1 MKNAAQHNLLHSR
14 DMQTR
19 FTTSNGIG
27 SGRKAA
33 GGRFPALQCGYE
45 VVDGVKLG
53 YIITNGR
60 QMFALSQ
67 VFTDLLKNIPRT
79 TVHKRMDHLNVKKH
93 YCGLQELRKLKAINS
108 IAFHAAKC
116 TLISREDVEVLY
128 NSCRTERVL
137 KTKQRR
143 PRRNKSQRHDRGA
156 FDGPR
161 PSSSAR
167 EDKAEGGAA
176 GKMMRGAHEGELVP
190 CVPPRRTSPSHRTTV
205 KPSRKDARSA
215 RRKGTGTPAGRA
227 WDARNYENAPA
238 LPLPALYVGSSAFLC
253 SLLPGCAALCASS
266 AMATAGEAPQDV
278 FCAQR
283 GRPLSRFGG
292 CRVPRTNLTQFSGTI
307 KERSGAIRDPAR
319 GVLAPGLQLC
329 CPIEAQ
335 RPNGFVGYSSWPGLD
350 DASSDESSISAGGS
364 SWSDGVDEHID
375 DDEDGGDE
383 EEEDF
388 EDEDYS
394 TLYSSDS
401 STDSDREGSSDSECS
416 SVSSRA
422 SSQSIRYRRAGLVG
436 CGHGK
441 SFGAFRAAI
450 EPCPEYQ
457 PPNNKASYTFAER
470 CATAG
475 LTDCPF
481 KLFFPVGKAEQA
493 YGIEPFMSKGNAANF
508 RTCLPSVVHPAARRE
523 HFSGWDLSVLPQTRV
538 EDNKQA
544 LFQRLPHG
552 YCSGPGPRQPVE
564 CDDIVCKAE
573 FIKRERSESDNLAFA
588 SGHAAPDQF
597 GVADGLNK
605 CHGEGRDLSALAIA
619 VDVSKV
625 KIEVCPERSLPK
637 SENVAQ
643 CSWDSKIDLTV
654 KKERIDEQKSPRKGK
669 SGGKKGQ
676 TTLETVL
683 DSGASA
689 EHGFAGC
696 TANVEQCTLKTCK
709 KATSSNVGCK
719 QWIQSQPCTLT
730 KITSCDTLSQLP
742 SVKRRASPQTT
753 PRKCKSATG
762 GQADSANR
770 SSRDEGHAQGQRSP
784 GASRAPGASLGKRR
798 AVPSGKRPFH
808 LMANFPSPA
817 SLTLGED
824 GDLRPA
830 YPSSCGGLATKPP
843 PHKSHPVW
851 KWQMGGAVTPLPPSY
866 KFRRYDV

>member
-1 MKNAAQHNLLHSR
+1 MRKI
-14 DMQTR
+14 
-19 FTTSNGIG
+19 IG
-27 SGRKAA
+27 DIG
-33 GGRFPALQCGYE
+33 

-53 YIITNGR
+53 YIVTNGR
-60 QMFALSQ
+60 Q
-67 VFTDLLKNIPRT
+67 IT

-156 FDGPR
+156 FDSPR
-161 PSSSAR
+161 PSSSVR

-176 GKMMRGAHEGELVP
+176 GDMMCRAHEGESVP
-190 CVPPRRTSPSHRTTV
+190 CAPPRRTSPTRGATV
-205 KPSRKDARSA
+205 KPSRKDARSV
-215 RRKGTGTPAGRA
+215 RRKGPGTPTGRA
-227 WDARNYENAPA
+227 WDVRNYENAPA
-238 LPLPALYVGSSAFLC
+238 LPLPALFVGSSAFLC

-266 AMATAGEAPQDV
+266 AMTRAGEAPQDV

-292 CRVPRTNLTQFSGTI
+292 CRVPRTNLTQFPGTI
-307 KERSGAIRDPAR
+307 KERSGVTRDPAQAA
-319 GVLAPGLQLC
+319 LAPGLQLC
-329 CPIEAQ
+329 CPIEAR
-335 RPNGFVGYSSWPGLD
+335 RPNGFMGYGSWPGLD
-350 DASSDESSISAGGS
+350 DASSDISSISAGGS
-364 SWSDGVDEHID
+364 SWSDEHID
-375 DDEDGGDE
+375 DDEDGEDE

-401 STDSDREGSSDSECS
+401 SSDSDREGSSDSECS

-441 SFGAFRAAI
+441 NFGAFQAAI
-450 EPCPEYQ
+450 KPCPEYQ
-457 PPNNKASYTFAER
+457 PPNNKAGYTFAER

-475 LTDCPF
+475 LTECPF

-493 YGIEPFMSKGNAANF
+493 YGIEPFVSKGNTATF
-508 RTCLPSVVHPAARRE
+508 RTCLPSVVHPTAHRE
-523 HFSGWDLSVLPQTRV
+523 HFSGWDLSVLPQTRI

-544 LFQRLPHG
+544 LFRRPPHG
-552 YCSGPGPRQPVE
+552 FGSGPGPQQPME
-564 CDDIVCKAE
+564 CDDIACKAE
-573 FIKRERSESDNLAFA
+573 FIKRERSEPDNSAFA
-588 SGHAAPDQF
+588 LGHAAPDRF
-597 GVADGLNK
+597 GTADDLNK
-605 CHGEGRDLSALAIA
+605 CQDERRDPSARAIA
-619 VDVSKV
+619 VDVNKV
-625 KIEVCPERSLPK
+625 KIEVWPERVPPK
-637 SENVAQ
+637 SENVVQ
-643 CSWDSKIDLTV
+643 GLWDSKIDSTV
-654 KKERIDEQKSPRKGK
+654 KKERLDEQTSPRKGK
-669 SGGKKGQ
+669 TGGKKGQ
-676 TTLETVL
+676 MAVDMVL
-683 DSGASA
+683 DGGDSA
-689 EHGFAGC
+689 GHGFAGC
-696 TANVEQCTLKTCK
+696 TANFEQCTLKTCK

-742 SVKRRASPQTT
+742 SVKRKASPQTP

-784 GASRAPGASLGKRR
+784 GASRVPGASLGKRR
-798 AVPSGKRPFH
+798 AAPSGKRPFH

-830 YPSSCGGLATKPP
+830 YPSSCGSLAPKPP